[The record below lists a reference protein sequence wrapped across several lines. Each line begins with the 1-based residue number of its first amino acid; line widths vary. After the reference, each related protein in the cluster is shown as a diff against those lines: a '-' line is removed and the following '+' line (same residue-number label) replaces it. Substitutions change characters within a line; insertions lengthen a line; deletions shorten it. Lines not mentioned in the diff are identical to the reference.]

1 MSSSHGPR
9 SVHSSDGLLSLP
21 HVAVIGAGIAGLA
34 AARFLVRGGVRVTV
48 LEGSPQ
54 IGGKLRVSEIA
65 GVAVDEGAESMLA
78 RRPEGL
84 DLVRGVGLG
93 DELVYPG
100 TTSAA
105 ILSYGTLRPM
115 PAGQVMGIPTDLG
128 ALARSG
134 LLSPAGLARV
144 PLDLVR
150 SQTPRGADVSVA
162 DYIGA
167 RLGREVVDRLVEP
180 LLGGVYAGRAEDLSF
195 DATLPAVADAAR
207 THRSLIAAA
216 RAVREAAPAGAGPVF
231 TTLPGGMGT
240 LPQVLADLVEGAGGS
255 VRTEAMVRELQ
266 RLPASAEGGPTA
278 TGGSERGGG
287 LTAAGSGWRL
297 TIGSAHEPEYLDVD
311 AVIVAVPGRPAARLL
326 ADEAPAAARE
336 LDRIDYAS
344 MAIVT
349 LAYSSTAFPRQPRG
363 SGYLVPAV
371 EGREVKAVTFSTVK
385 WPHLGERHPGIVI
398 VRCSIGRFGDEYL
411 LQRSDED
418 LKAMAMAE
426 LAATCGVGE
435 LPIDHRV
442 TRWGGG
448 LPQYTVGHAD
458 RVARIRSAVAGLP
471 GLAVAGA
478 AYDGL
483 GIPACVASGRSAAS
497 RVLEHLNHRGESSH
511 GDDGQAQGT
520 RSQPGDPLHH
530 VVGLPG
536 AEPGRGRQIRGGP

>member
-1 MSSSHGPR
+1 MSSSCGPR
-9 SVHSSDGLLSLP
+9 PVRASDGPSPP

-34 AARFLVRGGVRVTV
+34 AARFLVRGGARVTV

-84 DLVRGVGLG
+84 DLVRDVGLG
-93 DELVYPG
+93 DELVYPA

-105 ILSYGTLRPM
+105 ILSYGRLRPM
-115 PAGQVMGIPTDLG
+115 PAGQVMGVPADLG
-128 ALARSG
+128 ALSRSG
-134 LLSPAGLARV
+134 VLSPAGLARV
-144 PLDLVR
+144 ALDLVR
-150 SQTPRGADVSVA
+150 GPTMRGADVSVA
-162 DYIGA
+162 DYVGA
-167 RLGREVVDRLVEP
+167 RLGRELVDRLVEP
-180 LLGGVYAGRAEDLSF
+180 LLGGVYAGRTEELSF
-195 DATLPAVADAAR
+195 DATMPAIAAAAR
-207 THRSLIAAA
+207 TQRSLIAAA
-216 RAVREAAPAGAGPVF
+216 RAVREAGPAAPGPVF
-231 TTLPGGMGT
+231 TTLPGGLGT
-240 LPQVLADLVEGAGGS
+240 LPAVLADLVEAAGGS
-255 VRTEAMVRELQ
+255 VRTGATVRELR
-266 RLPASAEGGPTA
+266 RLPRAPH
-278 TGGSERGGG
+278 R
-287 LTAAGSGWRL
+287 GWRL
-297 TIGSAHEPEYLDVD
+297 TIGCAHDPGHLDVD
-311 AVIVAVPGRPAARLL
+311 AVVVAVPARPAARLL
-326 ADEAPAAARE
+326 ADQAPAAARE

-349 LAYSSTAFPRQPRG
+349 LAYASTAFPRQPDG

-385 WPHLGERHPGIVI
+385 WPHLVAGRPGTVI

-411 LQRSDED
+411 LQRPDGE

-426 LAATCGVGE
+426 LAATCGTGE

-458 RVARIRSAVAGLP
+458 RVARIRSAVAGLG

-483 GIPACVASGRSAAS
+483 GIPACIASGRSAAS
-497 RVLEHLNHRGESSH
+497 RVLDHLRDRAESDY
-511 GDDGQAQGT
+511 GDDGKARDGKAQGT
-520 RSQPGDPLHH
+520 GPQPGDPLHD
-530 VVGLPG
+530 VVGLQG
-536 AEPGRGRQIRGGP
+536 AQPDGGRQVRGGP